1 MITEVGLADLFERAG
16 RDLDPAVHAIVGRAE
31 HLGRRLRTRLRVWMA
46 LGSCLVVAALAG
58 TAVAA
63 GVPLAHHRGGRV
75 APAALRSWA
84 SATRART
91 RPASPKPSD
100 RSSSRRPRG
109 RSYPAGGFPQLAPGY
124 QMTIRQMLHVLRSLL
139 PAGSTV
145 SIINA
150 YSAADGSL
158 EVDYNDGRGAVDLII
173 GIDPTATYSPLS
185 CPTPLWT
192 DEGQRPAG
200 ALPISCAMRTL
211 PGGAIE
217 RDAVMYAD
225 AYGFYGYNIYD
236 QRPDGITVLIQV
248 ANGINHTLPQVD
260 RARPPGSMAEWE
272 AVAENPA
279 WHLRKGWHLEK

>member
-1 MITEVGLADLFERAG
+1 MIAEEGLADLFEGAV
-16 RDLDPAVHAIVGRAE
+16 RDVDPAAHAIVGRAE

-58 TAVAA
+58 TALAA
-63 GVPLAHHRGGRV
+63 GVPLAHHPGARV
-75 APAALRSWA
+75 APAALRSQA
-84 SATRART
+84 SATPART

-100 RSSSRRPRG
+100 RSSSPRPPG

-158 EVDYNDGRGAVDLII
+158 EVDYNDGRGAVDHII

-185 CPTPLWT
+185 CPPPLWT

-211 PGGAIE
+211 PGGGIE

-236 QRPDGITVLIQV
+236 QRPDRITVLIQG

-260 RARPPGSMAEWE
+260 RARPPGSMREWE
-272 AVAENPA
+272 AGAHKPPS
-279 WHLRKGWHLEK
+279 HLSQARHPT